1 MPFAQGDGALQA
13 ISINC
18 PSCGAPVS
26 INDREC
32 SYCNRPILLS
42 SFNSMDGMSA
52 TELNK
57 YISSYRKELND
68 RPSDRRLNR
77 AAALCYMKLK
87 MYDKASEAFEKAIE
101 DNLDDADSYFFAAI
115 SLLKGKKAFLA
126 KRPEVDKAIE
136 YLSATNMIAP
146 KGIYAY
152 FHAYIKYD
160 YFARKSLNT
169 VPDYREL
176 LEEAQRLGV
185 TDYDVKVLFD
195 LLNVVR
201 PTDL

>member
-1 MPFAQGDGALQA
+1 MTGAQTCAL
-13 ISINC
+13 
-18 PSCGAPVS
+18 
-26 INDREC
+26 
-32 SYCNRPILLS
+32 PI
-42 SFNSMDGMSA
+42 F
-52 TELNK
+52 
-57 YISSYRKELND
+57 
-68 RPSDRRLNR
+68 
-77 AAALCYMKLK
+77 
-87 MYDKASEAFEKAIE
+87 
-101 DNLDDADSYFFAAI
+101 
-115 SLLKGKKAFLA
+115 
-126 KRPEVDKAIE
+126 DKAIE
-136 YLSATNMIAP
+136 YLSAANMIAP

>member
-1 MPFAQGDGALQA
+1 M
-13 ISINC
+13 
-18 PSCGAPVS
+18 
-26 INDREC
+26 NDREC
-32 SYCNRPILLS
+32 SYCNRPILIS
-42 SFNSMDGMSA
+42 SFSSMDGMSP

-87 MYDKASEAFEKAIE
+87 MYDKASQAFEKAIE

-136 YLSATNMIAP
+136 YLNAANMIEP

-160 YFARKSLNT
+160 YFVRKSLKT
-169 VPDYREL
+169 VPNYREL
-176 LEEAQRLGV
+176 LAEAQGLGV

-195 LLNVVR
+195 LLNVAR
-201 PTDL
+201 PAEL